1 MFQDLKKTVK
11 VGTLS
16 LHIPQLKKKTCSEWL
31 RAYDKVIKQAGLSRA
46 TLDINS

>member
-16 LHIPQLKKKTCSEWL
+16 LHISVPTEEKNML
-31 RAYDKVIKQAGLSRA
+31 RMA
-46 TLDINS
+46 